1 LSAWPAEKHE
11 MVDNKHSHGVEN
23 EATRVEQLAMMGRLK
38 LESAGQ

>member
-1 LSAWPAEKHE
+1 

-38 LESAGQ
+38 LESAGQWKLITKNWNR